1 MNKKINEIFNRN
13 ETIIKDSD
21 NLKQKLNNLEEK
33 NLEKDEFI
41 NKSNLEGQAL
51 NNMIKH
57 LNEKLVDFSNKKYE
71 YKSMSLKKESSKLI
85 IN

>member
-21 NLKQKLNNLEEK
+21 SLKQKLNNLEEK